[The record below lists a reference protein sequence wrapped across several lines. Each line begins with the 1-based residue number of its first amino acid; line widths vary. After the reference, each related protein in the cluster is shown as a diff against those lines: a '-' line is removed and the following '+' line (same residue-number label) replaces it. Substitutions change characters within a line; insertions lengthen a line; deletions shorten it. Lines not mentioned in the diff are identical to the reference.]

1 MASIITFLKTLLQKL
16 AALLS
21 KKKGEEVVDYYG
33 CPNSNK
39 ARKLQMKKNI
49 IK

>member
-21 KKKGEEVVDYYG
+21 KKKGEEVVDY
-33 CPNSNK
+33 
-39 ARKLQMKKNI
+39 
-49 IK
+49 

>member
-1 MASIITFLKTLLQKL
+1 MASIIAFLKSLFQKL

-33 CPNSNK
+33 CPNSKK
-39 ARKLQMKKNI
+39 ARKLQLKKNI
-49 IK
+49 LQ

>member
-1 MASIITFLKTLLQKL
+1 MASVITFLKMLLQKL
-16 AALLS
+16 AGLFS

-33 CPNSNK
+33 CPNSKK
-39 ARKLQMKKNI
+39 AQKLQLKKNI